1 MIHKNISNAVLDK
14 CTKRE
19 LIIYIENLLK
29 EIDLIATCNQD
40 LQDILE
46 CKEKLHRDYV
56 RYARQTN
63 KIQSIEDVI
72 LRATTEKEIENE
84 N

>member
-1 MIHKNISNAVLDK
+1 MIHKNISDCDLDR
-14 CTKRE
+14 CTKGE
-19 LIIYIENLLK
+19 LKVYIRSLLQ

-40 LQDILE
+40 LQDLLE

-63 KIQSIEDVI
+63 EIQSIETRI
-72 LRATTEKEIENE
+72 SLGGRQ
-84 N
+84 

>member
-1 MIHKNISNAVLDK
+1 MIHRNIINADLDK

-19 LIIYIENLLK
+19 LINYIQNLLE

-40 LQDILE
+40 LQDILK
-46 CKEKLHRDYV
+46 CKEKLHIDYV

-63 KIQSIEDVI
+63 EIQSIETRIKRGDD
-72 LRATTEKEIENE
+72 NE
-84 N
+84 T